1 VCAEVA
7 NPKWCSAVTTWAK
20 TSRPRCSTRRQG
32 RVRPCLT
39 SGPEAL
45 LVTGVYGAGKRTI
58 VADMGS
64 MLESWG
70 EPYGALDVDS
80 LAWFGAGLDREAH
93 DRVVL
98 GNVASVCRACVAV
111 RVRHLALAWWVADRG
126 QLEALRAAV
135 AVPLRVVRLE
145 VDAALVQQRLRAD
158 PTQERRQDD
167 VATGLR
173 RLEERRGEGLEELA
187 LLGDRPVRET
197 SEAVC
202 RWLGWA

>member
-1 VCAEVA
+1 
-7 NPKWCSAVTTWAK
+7 
-20 TSRPRCSTRRQG
+20 
-32 RVRPCLT
+32 LT

>member
-1 VCAEVA
+1 
-7 NPKWCSAVTTWAK
+7 
-20 TSRPRCSTRRQG
+20 
-32 RVRPCLT
+32 VRPCLT

-111 RVRHLALAWWVADRG
+111 RVRHLALAWWVAHRG